1 MDILKNLK
9 TVKYFLLIIF
19 VVLGLSSCARA
30 PVKQALPPPMSP
42 TQPHMTPEIPGMR
55 NTIIHVVAPGE
66 TVWRIGKMYD
76 VSIEHIVRENKLKNS
91 GVLEKGQRLK
101 ISQAAPAKPV
111 VTLYP
116 SKKWKYIIIHHSA
129 TDSGSALD
137 FDKSHKARGFNRGLG
152 YDFVIANGTADKLD
166 GQIEVSPRWI
176 KQEDGAHCQ
185 AGNMNSKAIGICL
198 VGNFSQE
205 RVSVRQM
212 DSLIYLVNRLRK
224 YYNIP
229 KNNILGHGQVKGANT
244 ECPGNKFPWA
254 DLWKK
259 L

>member
-1 MDILKNLK
+1 MDIFKKVK
-9 TVKYFLLIIF
+9 TVKHFLLIIF
-19 VVLGLSSCARA
+19 LVLILSSCARA
-30 PVKQALPPPMSP
+30 PVKQALPPPTMSP
-42 TQPHMTPEIPGMR
+42 VQTTPEIPGMR

-101 ISQAAPAKPV
+101 ISQAAPAQPV

-116 SKKWKYIIIHHSA
+116 SKRWKYIIIHHSA
-129 TDSGSALD
+129 TDSGSSLG
-137 FDKSHKARGFNRGLG
+137 FDKSHQARGFERGLG
-152 YDFVIANGTADKLD
+152 YDFVITNGTANKLD

-176 KQEDGAHCQ
+176 KQETGAHCK

-198 VGNFSQE
+198 VGNFNQD
-205 RVSVRQM
+205 RVSAKQM
-212 DSLIYLVNRLRK
+212 DSLVYLVNRLAK
-224 YYNIP
+224 YYKIP
-229 KNNILGHGQVKGANT
+229 KSNILGHGQVKGANT
-244 ECPGNKFPWA
+244 DCPGNKFPWA
-254 DLWKK
+254 DLWRK